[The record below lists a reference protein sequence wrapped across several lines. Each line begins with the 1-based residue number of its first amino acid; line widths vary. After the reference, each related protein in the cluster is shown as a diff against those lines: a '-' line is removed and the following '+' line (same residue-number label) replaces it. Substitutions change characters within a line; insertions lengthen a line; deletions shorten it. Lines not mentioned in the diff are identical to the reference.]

1 MNKKVLKTLEFN
13 KIIDLLKEEAGS
25 DMGRRLCENLT
36 PSSDY
41 HEIKI
46 MQQNTGDALTQVW
59 QKGSLSFSGLH
70 NIGES
75 LKRLEI
81 GSTLAWE
88 NFLESVPY

>member
-13 KIIDLLKEEAGS
+13 KIIDLLKDEAGS

-46 MQQNTGDALTQVW
+46 MQQKHLCSKYSW
-59 QKGSLSFSGLH
+59 
-70 NIGES
+70 
-75 LKRLEI
+75 
-81 GSTLAWE
+81 
-88 NFLESVPY
+88 P

>member
-13 KIIDLLKEEAGS
+13 KIIDLLKDEAGS

-46 MQQNTGDALTQVW
+46 RRCTYTSLA
-59 QKGSLSFSGLH
+59 KG
-70 NIGES
+70 EP
-75 LKRLEI
+75 
-81 GSTLAWE
+81 
-88 NFLESVPY
+88 FLFGTSQHW

>member
-46 MQQNTGDALTQVW
+46 MQQNTGDALT
-59 QKGSLSFSGLH
+59 SLA
-70 NIGES
+70 
-75 LKRLEI
+75 KRQPFFF
-81 GSTLAWE
+81 GTSQHW
-88 NFLESVPY
+88 